1 MFKQVKIDEEFDAH
15 LLSLPD
21 PGKYPSDKDA
31 DGRYTHK
38 DTQNYHAGWLAS
50 RQALY
55 FEFPLFRKR
64 GAEFH
69 AEVDYCDRVQKV
81 LEKLHIPHDRP

>member
-38 DTQNYHAGWLAS
+38 DTQSYHAGWLAS

-55 FEFPLFRKR
+55 FERNVRAIPLLQGRVKR
-64 GAEFH
+64 
-69 AEVDYCDRVQKV
+69 EVTWFWSRT
-81 LEKLHIPHDRP
+81 